1 MQGVMQTEDRMFL
14 GTVVR
19 VHVPEAP
26 RDDGISLI
34 EHKIPFGFSPP
45 VHVHHDEDEIF
56 YLLSG
61 EIRFNVAGK
70 DVVAK
75 AGQTVVA
82 PSGLPHG
89 FIVTSPEGAH
99 CLTLTNR
106 GNFEAMMR
114 ECSQP
119 RVDNEPPFLAG
130 PPTPEQVEK
139 LAAICHANRIDL
151 LGPPLA

>member
-1 MQGVMQTEDRMFL
+1 MQGIMQTEDRMFL
-14 GTVVR
+14 GNVVR
-19 VHVPEAP
+19 IHVPETG

-34 EHKIPFGFSPP
+34 EHIMPQGSSPP

-61 EIRFNVAGK
+61 EMRFNVDGK
-70 DVVAK
+70 DVIAK
-75 AGQTVVA
+75 AGQAVVA
-82 PSGLPHG
+82 PRGLPHG
-89 FIVTSPEGAH
+89 FIVTSPEGVR

-119 RVDNEPPFLAG
+119 RNDGEQPFLAG
-130 PPTPEQVEK
+130 PPSPEQAEK
-139 LAAICHANRIDL
+139 LASTCHVNRIDL